1 MAGYRN
7 DYSMSNNAH
16 AAYED
21 NIRPYSRWDKKKD
34 ILDALPAEVV
44 EEYGLQGYPLWF
56 LKETLLQLES
66 WHHTGKM
73 YNRTNFWEVTQPDCS
88 VGDFKRLYET
98 AAAARE
104 KRLQEENESP
114 TRKVKVTYL
123 EWSSR
128 NSRPTEII
136 EYGVVKGKFVYLQS
150 GGRKHINGNYIEIT
164 QEYDRAP
171 RGAGPVFDE
180 IKGRVPK

>member
-1 MAGYRN
+1 MAGYRH

-16 AAYED
+16 ETYED
-21 NIRPYSRWDKKKD
+21 NIRRISRWNKQD

-44 EEYGLQGYPLWF
+44 EEYGRQGYPLWF

-73 YNRTNFWEVTQPDCS
+73 YTRTNFWEVTPPDCS
-88 VGDFKRLYET
+88 VGEFKRLYET
-98 AAAARE
+98 AAAARKKQPRE
-104 KRLQEENESP
+104 KNEP
-114 TRKVKVTYL
+114 TLRKVQVTHL
-123 EWSSR
+123 EWASR
-128 NSRPTEII
+128 NSRPTEIT
-136 EYGVVKGKFVYLQS
+136 EYGVVKGNFVYLQS

-180 IKGRVPK
+180 IKGRVPN

>member
-1 MAGYRN
+1 MAGYRH

-21 NIRPYSRWDKKKD
+21 NIRPISRWNKQD

-73 YNRTNFWEVTQPDCS
+73 YNRTNFWEVTPPNCS
-88 VGDFKRLYET
+88 AGEFKRLYET

-104 KRLQEENESP
+104 KQLQEKNESP
-114 TRKVKVTYL
+114 LRKVKVTYL
-123 EWSSR
+123 EWASR
-128 NSRPTEII
+128 NSRPTEIT
-136 EYGVVKGKFVYLQS
+136 EYGVVKGNYVYLQS
-150 GGRKHINGNYIEIT
+150 GGRKHLNGNYIEIT

-171 RGAGPVFDE
+171 RGAGPIFDE